1 MKYIANLDNEVY
13 FKNVFTDVEIFK
25 GFVKDILG
33 IEMNIIKVET
43 EKVLPSKVSPIK
55 FRMDLFAEDFE
66 NRTVVEIQKVD
77 YDYTYDRFSHYFF
90 ANLVDLQKSSRTY
103 SFEKEVYVIVVVT
116 SAYKITEK
124 NGRPI
129 KDAVLVT
136 DTNPRSLQGEMRDM
150 HNHKMVILNTTNIKE
165 DTPKLFKDWLDLIA
179 ESMKANQDLSKINQT
194 NKAIAKA
201 VHRAGLNDL
210 SPEELAEAKEL
221 EMKSLARA
229 LLIDN
234 SFNDGLEEGLEKG
247 EQIGLEKG
255 EQIGLQKGL
264 EKERDKGIRKA
275 LKRGRLT
282 MEEIAEDFE
291 VSVEYIK
298 QVVETTK

>member
-1 MKYIANLDNEVY
+1 
-13 FKNVFTDVEIFK
+13 
-25 GFVKDILG
+25 
-33 IEMNIIKVET
+33 
-43 EKVLPSKVSPIK
+43 
-55 FRMDLFAEDFE
+55 
-66 NRTVVEIQKVD
+66 
-77 YDYTYDRFSHYFF
+77 
-90 ANLVDLQKSSRTY
+90 
-103 SFEKEVYVIVVVT
+103 
-116 SAYKITEK
+116 
-124 NGRPI
+124 
-129 KDAVLVT
+129 
-136 DTNPRSLQGEMRDM
+136 
-150 HNHKMVILNTTNIKE
+150 
-165 DTPKLFKDWLDLIA
+165 
-179 ESMKANQDLSKINQT
+179 MKANQDLSKINQT

>member
-1 MKYIANLDNEVY
+1 M
-13 FKNVFTDVEIFK
+13 
-25 GFVKDILG
+25 
-33 IEMNIIKVET
+33 
-43 EKVLPSKVSPIK
+43 
-55 FRMDLFAEDFE
+55 
-66 NRTVVEIQKVD
+66 
-77 YDYTYDRFSHYFF
+77 
-90 ANLVDLQKSSRTY
+90 
-103 SFEKEVYVIVVVT
+103 
-116 SAYKITEK
+116 
-124 NGRPI
+124 
-129 KDAVLVT
+129 
-136 DTNPRSLQGEMRDM
+136 
-150 HNHKMVILNTTNIKE
+150 
-165 DTPKLFKDWLDLIA
+165 
-179 ESMKANQDLSKINQT
+179 SKINQT

-247 EQIGLEKG
+247 EQIGL
-255 EQIGLQKGL
+255 QKGL

>member
-247 EQIGLEKG
+247 EQIGLEK
-255 EQIGLQKGL
+255 
-264 EKERDKGIRKA
+264 ERDKGIRKA
-275 LKRGRLT
+275 LKRSRLT
-282 MEEIAEDFE
+282 IEEIAEDFE
-291 VSVEYIK
+291 VSVEYVK
-298 QVVETTK
+298 QIAEILN

>member
-247 EQIGLEKG
+247 EQIGL
-255 EQIGLQKGL
+255 QKGL
-264 EKERDKGIRKA
+264 SLIH
-275 LKRGRLT
+275 
-282 MEEIAEDFE
+282 I
-291 VSVEYIK
+291 
-298 QVVETTK
+298 